1 MVSRFMAATK
11 HLHAGS
17 APGAAWDGP
26 EHKAPRAHRPW
37 PRRRAA
43 SAGRVSGPVP
53 ARRLGAGRGCSSD
66 VGAAAVKDLKT
77 RHATAAPDA
86 LPALTTPG
94 GPRAPRAPPPGGGP
108 APGWWPRPTLRPQR
122 AGLQCLRHP
131 WSPASSSGSGAA
143 LQTWECGATRA
154 VDAVSLG
161 GFITLRS
168 SPAGLLEP
176 RPCSWLATRYS
187 H

>member
-108 APGWWPRPTLRPQR
+108 AHAPPPARGLAVPQTPLVSGVLFGFRRRSADLGVSPGQPGQWTQL
-122 AGLQCLRHP
+122 ASEA
-131 WSPASSSGSGAA
+131 SPH
-143 LQTWECGATRA
+143 CGHH
-154 VDAVSLG
+154 L
-161 GFITLRS
+161 L
-168 SPAGLLEP
+168 GLLEP
-176 RPCSWLATRYS
+176 RPCSCLATRYS

>member
-37 PRRRAA
+37 PRPRAA
-43 SAGRVSGPVP
+43 SAGRVSEPVP

-108 APGWWPRPTLRPQR
+108 AHAPPPARGLAVPQTPGLRRPLRVLAPLCRLGSVGQP
-122 AGLQCLRHP
+122 GQWTQL
-131 WSPASSSGSGAA
+131 ASEASAH
-143 LQTWECGATRA
+143 CGHH
-154 VDAVSLG
+154 L
-161 GFITLRS
+161 L
-168 SPAGLLEP
+168 GLLEP
-176 RPCSWLATRYS
+176 RPCSCLATRYS